1 MYVCVF
7 VCFYSIIII
16 FVTIIIIIIIIIIIV
31 IFLLSQVPLHIH
43 LDIQRDSLPE
53 IA

>member
-16 FVTIIIIIIIIIIIV
+16 FVTIIIIIIIIIIV

>member
-7 VCFYSIIII
+7 LCFYSIIII
-16 FVTIIIIIIIIIIIV
+16 FVTIIIIIIIIIT
-31 IFLLSQVPLHIH
+31 FFLSQVPLPIH
-43 LDIQRDSLPE
+43 LDVQRDSLPE